1 MLHSRRVPE
10 LPVHAA
16 LALVALLRLTPTA
29 LCAQQAATVAV
40 SPAHATVTA
49 GDTIRFQVTAK
60 DSSGRVMAGAPTV
73 WFATPFDIA
82 AADSA
87 GLVTTTRPGQT
98 YVFALVG
105 GKPGFAVLDIAE
117 RPPVRLEIAAP
128 DGGPD
133 LVVGEGLHVSARAF
147 TAVGD
152 PLDAGAGM
160 AGVQW
165 HSLGPA
171 VADVSPSGMVL
182 AKAVGRTTIVATL
195 GQLTARYEIA
205 VRVNPVATLRIQAAG
220 PARVGDVVALRAA
233 LRGANGRRVG
243 GVRVRWGVTGAGA
256 EMFPDGRLVARVAG
270 TYPVTAT
277 VGNRVASSAVQILP
291 RRDLR
296 RVDFVSHTALPK
308 DVQGGEIWPVG
319 DVIYMSSIGSAVYVF
334 DIGDPASPKL
344 VDSLAVDARL
354 LNDVMTSADGK
365 ILVVSREG
373 ASTRKNGLVFF
384 DASDPRHPTLLSE
397 YTETVTG
404 GVHSAFVYQ
413 HYVFATDDATGS
425 LRIVDFAD
433 PRAPKQVARWEVPRD
448 IPAEPYAVE
457 FLNIIPQRYL
467 HDVYVDNGLAY
478 LAYWRD
484 GLVILDVGNGIKG
497 GSITNPQFVSRY
509 GYNHAGLYPPGFIA
523 GTHAVFRSGNYVFLG
538 DESYPGTADLFS
550 REQFPT
556 RGLMH
561 VVDVSNL
568 EHPRAVAFYDPV
580 EFGVHN
586 ITVQDGL
593 AYIGGYNGGIRVVDV
608 SGELRGDL
616 RAQGRVV
623 GSLYTGS
630 LEGYRPNMALTWS
643 AIPHHGFIY
652 ASDIN
657 SGLWVARVA
666 GGVVP

>member
-1 MLHSRRVPE
+1 MHHPGSVTVRSVR
-10 LPVHAA
+10 A
-16 LALVALLRLTPTA
+16 LLGCVALLLLAGTLP
-29 LCAQQAATVAV
+29 AQQVATVEV
-40 SPAHATVTA
+40 SPARAAVTA
-49 GDTIRFQVTAK
+49 GDTVRFQVTAK
-60 DSSGRVMAGAPTV
+60 DASGTVVPGAPTV

-82 AADSA
+82 ASDTT

-117 RPPVRLEIAAP
+117 RAPVRLEIVAP

-133 LVVGEGLHVSARAF
+133 LVVGEGLHLSARAF

-152 PLDAGAGM
+152 PLDAGPATAGI
-160 AGVQW
+160 QW
-165 HSLGPA
+165 HSIGPG
-171 VADVSPSGMVL
+171 VAEVSPSGFVR
-182 AKAVGRTTIVATL
+182 AKVVGRTSIGATL
-195 GQLTARYEIA
+195 GALTARYNIT
-205 VRVNPVATLRIQAAG
+205 VRANPVATLRILAPA
-220 PARVGDVVALRAA
+220 PARVGDVVALRAEP
-233 LRGANGRRVG
+233 RGANGRPVG

-256 EMFPDGRLVARVAG
+256 EMFPDGRLVARVPG

-277 VGNRVASSAVQILP
+277 VGNRVATAAVQILP
-291 RRDLR
+291 RRDTR
-296 RVDFVSHTALPK
+296 WVDFVSHTALPK

-319 DVIYMSSIGSAVYVF
+319 DVAYMSSIGSAVYVF
-334 DIGDPASPKL
+334 DIGDPAAPKL
-344 VDSLAVDARL
+344 VDSLTVDARL
-354 LNDVMTSADGK
+354 VNDVMTSADGK

-373 ASTRKNGLVFF
+373 ASSRKNGLVFF
-384 DASDPRHPTLLSE
+384 DAADPRHPTLLSE
-397 YTETVTG
+397 FTETVTG

-425 LRIVDFAD
+425 LRIIDFAD

-448 IPAEPYAVE
+448 IPAVPYAVE

-467 HDVYVDNGLAY
+467 HDVYVENGLAY

-484 GLVILDVGNGIKG
+484 GLVILDVGNGVKG
-497 GSITNPQFVSRY
+497 GSITNPQFVARY
-509 GYNHAGLYPPGFIA
+509 TYNHAGLYPPGFIA

-550 REQFPT
+550 REQFAT

-561 VVDVSNL
+561 VVDVSDL
-568 EHPRAVAFYDPV
+568 EHPRPVAFYDPI

-586 ITVQDGL
+586 ITVLDGL
-593 AYIGGYNGGIRVVDV
+593 AYIGGYDGGIRVVDV

>member
-1 MLHSRRVPE
+1 MPHSRRVPE
-10 LPVHAA
+10 RPVGAGVV
-16 LALVALLRLTPTA
+16 LGALLLLVVPEV
-29 LCAQQAATVAV
+29 LHAQQIATVTV
-40 SPAHATVTA
+40 SPAHAAVTA
-49 GDTIRFQVTAK
+49 GDTIRFQVTVK
-60 DSSGRVMAGAPTV
+60 DSSGTVVAGAPMV

-98 YVFALVG
+98 YVFALAG

-117 RPPVRLEIAAP
+117 RAPVRLEIAAP

-133 LVVGEGLHVSARAF
+133 LVVGEALQLSADAF
-147 TAVGD
+147 TALGD
-152 PLDAGAGM
+152 PLTAGL
-160 AGVQW
+160 GVQW

-171 VADVSPSGMVL
+171 VADVSPGGNVR
-182 AKAVGRTTIVATL
+182 AKTVGRTAIVATL
-195 GQLTARYEIA
+195 GGLTARYDVA
-205 VRVNPVATLRIQAAG
+205 VRVNPVTTLRILEAA
-220 PARVGDVVALRAA
+220 PARVGDVVALRAEP
-233 LRGANGRRVG
+233 RGASGRRVG
-243 GVRVRWGVTGAGA
+243 GVRVRWGVTGTGA
-256 EMFPDGRLVARVAG
+256 EMFPDGRLVAHIPG
-270 TYPVTAT
+270 SYLVTAT
-277 VGNRVASSAVQILP
+277 VGNRVASGAVQILP
-291 RRDLR
+291 RRDPR
-296 RVDFVSHTALPK
+296 WVDFVSHSALPK

-319 DVIYMSSIGSAVYVF
+319 DVVYVSSIGSSVYVF
-334 DIGDPASPKL
+334 DIGDPAAPKL
-344 VDSLAVDARL
+344 VDSLVMDARL

-373 ASTRKNGLVFF
+373 ASNRKNGLVFF

-397 YTETVTG
+397 FTETVTG

-425 LRIVDFAD
+425 LRIIDFAD
-433 PRAPKQVARWEVPRD
+433 PRAPRQVARWEVPRD
-448 IPAEPYAVE
+448 IPAVPYAVE
-457 FLNIIPQRYL
+457 FLNIVPQRYL
-467 HDVYVDNGLAY
+467 HDVYVENGLAY

-497 GSITNPQFVSRY
+497 GTITNPRFVSRHS
-509 GYNHAGLYPPGFIA
+509 YNHAGLYPPGYIA

-550 REQFPT
+550 RERFAT

-561 VVDVSNL
+561 VVDVSDL
-568 EHPRAVAFYDPV
+568 EHPRPVAFYDPI

-593 AYIGGYNGGIRVVDV
+593 AYIGAYDGGIRVVDV

>member
-1 MLHSRRVPE
+1 VR
-10 LPVHAA
+10 PVRA
-16 LALVALLRLTPTA
+16 LLVLVALLLLASGA
-29 LCAQQAATVAV
+29 LPAQQIARVEV
-40 SPAHATVTA
+40 SPVRAAVTA

-60 DSSGRVMAGAPTV
+60 DSSGTVVAGAPTV

-117 RPPVRLEIAAP
+117 RAPVRLEIGAP

-133 LVVGEGLHVSARAF
+133 LVVGEGLHLSADAF

-152 PLDAGAGM
+152 PLDRGRGAV
-160 AGVQW
+160 GVQW
-165 HSLGPA
+165 HSLGSA
-171 VADVSPSGMVL
+171 VADVSPGGIVR
-182 AKAVGRTTIVATL
+182 AKAVGRTMIVATL
-195 GQLTARYEIA
+195 GALTARYEIA
-205 VRVNPVATLRIQAAG
+205 VRVNPVATLRILAAA
-220 PARVGDVVALRAA
+220 PARVGDVVALRAEP
-233 LRGANGRRVG
+233 RGANGRRVG

-256 EMFPDGRLVARVAG
+256 EMFPDGRLVAHLPG
-270 TYPVTAT
+270 TYLVTAT
-277 VGNRVASSAVQILP
+277 VGNRVASGAVQILP
-291 RRDLR
+291 RRDPR
-296 RVDFVSHTALPK
+296 WVDFVSHVALPK

-319 DVIYMSSIGSAVYVF
+319 DVVYVSSIGSAVYVF
-334 DIGDPASPKL
+334 DIADPASPKL
-344 VDSLAVDARL
+344 VDSLAMDARL

-373 ASTRKNGLVFF
+373 ASSRKNGLVFF

-448 IPAEPYAVE
+448 IPAVPYAVE

-467 HDVYVDNGLAY
+467 HDVYVENGLAY

-484 GLVILDVGNGIKG
+484 GLVILDVGNGVKG
-497 GSITNPQFVSRY
+497 GAIANPRFVARFS
-509 GYNHAGLYPPGFIA
+509 YNHAGLYPPGYIA

-550 REQFPT
+550 REQFAT

-561 VVDVSNL
+561 VVDVSDL
-568 EHPRAVAFYDPV
+568 EHPRAVAFYDPI

-586 ITVQDGL
+586 IFVQDGL

-657 SGLWVARVA
+657 AGLWVARVA